1 MFTTLL
7 GGVMIRLLIKNKKM
21 LKTIRTNLPR
31 FYSIVLSLSFLGAI
45 ASPII
50 VSADQYTQQIQA
62 IQTQNAQVNSDISG
76 LQGEAST
83 YQQQIDNLQSQIS
96 GLQSQIQTTQSQIT
110 ATQNA
115 IAANQVKLATEKAT
129 LANILQSMYVDGN
142 MTTLESLATSKNLS
156 DFVTKIEYQNLVQQQ
171 IQADLTSINQTQAT
185 LNQQN
190 IDLTRTL
197 QSQQNENSQLSSEQ
211 SQESGLLAL
220 DQQQQVAYT
229 QQLQQNNAQISQLQ
243 QEEAAYIAR
252 IESGGTTVYGSA
264 CDPSQGD
271 TYPEPWCGAS
281 MDSMIDNWGMYN
293 RECVS
298 YTAWKVYESGDTM
311 PYWGG
316 SGDAY
321 QWIGDAENAGIP
333 VSSTPQAGDV
343 GIYPRSGVSPLGHAV
358 YVESV
363 NSDGTINI
371 SQYNAN
377 NQGDFSMVYNLP
389 ISGTGI
395 EFINFGG

>member
-1 MFTTLL
+1 MFTTLI

-62 IQTQNAQVNSDISG
+62 IQTQNSQVNSDIAS
-76 LQGEAST
+76 LQGEASS
-83 YQQQIDNLQSQIS
+83 YQQEISDLQTQIS
-96 GLQSQIQTTQSQIT
+96 SLQIQMQETENQIT
-110 ATQNA
+110 SIQGE
-115 IAANQVKLATEKAT
+115 IVANQVKLAQEKNT
-129 LANILQSMYVDGN
+129 LAQIIKSMYVDGN
-142 MTTLESLATSKNLS
+142 MTTLESLATSKSIS
-156 DFVTKIEYQNLVQQQ
+156 DFVTKIEYQNIVQQQ
-171 IQADLTSINQTQAT
+171 IQSDLTSINQTQST
-185 LNQQN
+185 LDVQN
-190 IDLTRTL
+190 ANLSVTL
-197 QSQQNENSQLSSEQ
+197 ESQKTENSQLASEQ
-211 SQESGLLAL
+211 SNQTSLLAM
-220 DQQQQVAYT
+220 DQQQQATYT

-264 CDPSQGD
+264 CDASQGD
-271 TYPEPWCGAS
+271 TYPEPWCGAT
-281 MDSMIDNWGMYN
+281 MDSLVDNWGMYN

-316 SGDAY
+316 EGDAY
-321 QWIGDAENAGIP
+321 QWIGDAESDGIP
-333 VSSTPQAGDV
+333 VSTTPQAGDV
-343 GIYPRSGVSPLGHAV
+343 GIYPKSGVSPLGHAV

-363 NSDGTINI
+363 NSNGTINI

-377 NQGDFSMVYNLP
+377 NNGDYSMVYNLP

-395 EFINFGG
+395 KFINFGG